1 VTGFEAYASPAVS
14 LENLPIQ
21 QSGGTE
27 TGMTDSGLAFLI
39 ESWPR
44 LNAVARASV
53 LAAVRVRLIYNEAR

>member
-1 VTGFEAYASPAVS
+1 
-14 LENLPIQ
+14 
-21 QSGGTE
+21 
-27 TGMTDSGLAFLI
+27 MTDSGLAFLI